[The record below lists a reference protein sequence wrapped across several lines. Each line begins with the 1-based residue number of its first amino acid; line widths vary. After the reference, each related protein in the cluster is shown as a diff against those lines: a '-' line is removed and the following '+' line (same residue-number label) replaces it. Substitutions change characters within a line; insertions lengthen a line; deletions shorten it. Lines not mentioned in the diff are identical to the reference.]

1 MRVLFIGD
9 SLVKGSVG
17 MNWVKRIAVKNPDWT
32 VENAGVNGETLTKIR
47 QRLDKKLEHDQYDV
61 IFFEA
66 GMNDL
71 LIPAMADKGF
81 LFRQAQKYLLA
92 KGYNPL
98 AEQADFE
105 KEFRQCIYDIKA
117 KTTASIILTTLSCM
131 NESLEDPLNK
141 KRCLYNHII
150 RDVARETGCGLV
162 DAGALFD
169 GYLRRCRTKDYF
181 LESFF
186 NARYFDKFQC
196 RVLGCPDHLSKK
208 RRLHLTID
216 GVHLN
221 SRGANIYRDET
232 EKQIKAIINNF
243 RAGLQTRLIDLE
255 IY

>member
-1 MRVLFIGD
+1 MKVLFIGD
-9 SLVKGSVG
+9 SLIRGSIG
-17 MNWVKRIAVKNPDWT
+17 MNWVKRIAFKNPDWT
-32 VENAGVNGETLTKIR
+32 VENAGVNGDTLIKIK
-47 QRLDKKLEHDQYDV
+47 QRLDKKLESSQYNV

-66 GMNDL
+66 GINDL
-71 LIPAMADKGF
+71 LIPAMTNKGF
-81 LFRQAQKYLLA
+81 LFRQAQKYLLT

-98 AEQADFE
+98 AEHADFE

-169 GYLRRCRTKDYF
+169 GYLRRCRTKNYF

-196 RVLGCPDHLSKK
+196 SVLGCHDQLSKK

-232 EKQIKAIINNF
+232 EKQIRATTNNLK
-243 RAGLQTRLIDLE
+243 AGLQTRLIDLE
-255 IY
+255 TY